1 MTVVMHSNVIK
12 STLLLQEEKLTF
24 LLIWSILIMQYLEL
38 DTKIM

>member
-1 MTVVMHSNVIK
+1 VIK
-12 STLLLQEEKLTF
+12 STLLLQEVKLTF